1 MYFVKETTNRVW
13 TIIYKSI
20 LQNDYTVIP
29 VNGHRQVISYCKT
42 LNKINFDY
50 KAYGIIDGDMLSKEQ
65 KVEYEKD
72 DIFVLPFN
80 EIEMLERLI

>member
-1 MYFVKETTNRVW
+1 
-13 TIIYKSI
+13 
-20 LQNDYTVIP
+20 
-29 VNGHRQVISYCKT
+29 
-42 LNKINFDY
+42 
-50 KAYGIIDGDMLSKEQ
+50 MLSKEQ